1 MEGDD
6 VAIGRTRRCAP
17 GLTQVKLSRKGPRL
31 DGNTTQM
38 LELAAFDETGVG
50 SRLSVN
56 ASSDEADEEKR
67 LGHLD

>member
-6 VAIGRTRRCAP
+6 VAIGRARRCAS
-17 GLTQVKLSRKGPRL
+17 GLTQVKLSRKGSRL
-31 DGNTTQM
+31 DGNTAQM

-56 ASSDEADEEKR
+56 ASGDEADKEKR